1 MESSAEPQKA
11 SLHVKVE
18 SGSGLMAADLFKSD
32 PYCIL
37 NCEGVQ
43 KKTRVH
49 KSTLEPVWNESFDF
63 EIVNPFSVL
72 LIDVLDQDIASGDD
86 LLGRVVIPLEELPG
100 NQEAEREYKL
110 ENPKITGKDLGQ
122 IFLTLKYVPLK
133 NVSYP
138 MHILLPNEED
148 KVVQMKKDATAKD
161 VVVLLCDMLNLP
173 SKMHYG
179 VVELKKRQE
188 TIVDDDTL
196 VVKRMAE
203 WVLEASSKD
212 TELPYFR
219 LRRVLYPSIKEIKND
234 LSIEELNFLF
244 IQCFREVVRNPMN
257 LTPDVRKGFVAEQ
270 AYRKVLPPKVIA
282 IADASMHKKEGE
294 ELPGHGGN
302 GKHSTVV
309 PSDGKAPSALTL
321 PEKSVM
327 LKFFDAFAKLNGSLQ
342 SVFPCSFMSRGYKP
356 DGTYLPPCVVVGIS
370 SAGVSFLHK
379 KTLEPIHLIPID
391 EIVIWKD
398 SNVSFETLDLGGLTY
413 ILETKRGS
421 EMTGLLEKYV
431 EVLMECMDA

>member
-1 MESSAEPQKA
+1 MEKERESKKHV
-11 SLHVKVE
+11 LHVTVE
-18 SGSGLMAADLFKSD
+18 SARSLRPKDLLSSD
-32 PYCIL
+32 PYCIVEL
-37 NCEGVQ
+37 E
-43 KKTRVH
+43 KTSH
-49 KSTLEPVWNESFDF
+49 KTAIQKSTLHPIWNETFTFEFENPWAILKISVFDH
-63 EIVNPFSVL
+63 
-72 LIDVLDQDIASGDD
+72 DD
-86 LLGRVVIPLEELPG
+86 LLHDDFHGTVLIPV
-100 NQEAEREYKL
+100 QEITQNESTQREYDITNHK
-110 ENPKITGKDLGQ
+110 ENGKDNGH
-122 IFLTLKYVPLK
+122 ISITLRFIPAAEKI
-133 NVSYP
+133 YP
-138 MHILLPNEED
+138 ISIILPNEED

-282 IADASMHKKEGE
+282 IADASMRKNTGE
-294 ELPGHGGN
+294 VWPSSRVPP
-302 GKHSTVV
+302 KSSTII
-309 PSDGKAPSALTL
+309 PTDDDPKASMSM

-327 LKFFDAFAKLNGSLQ
+327 IKFFDAFAKLNGSLQ